1 MLFSEILFS
10 FLVPPLPRATTPSKT
25 DIIRTGFKFLFCISR
40 ALQILRSVQ
49 SKVPKVF
56 NPVYDD
62 SVVKEW
68 TKDKIDDGINHLNG
82 VKPRLEEL
90 RKIASGKEEK
100 QEKSTVKE
108 KS

>member
-1 MLFSEILFS
+1 M
-10 FLVPPLPRATTPSKT
+10 
-25 DIIRTGFKFLFCISR
+25 
-40 ALQILRSVQ
+40 Q

-62 SVVKEW
+62 SVEKEW

-90 RKIASGKEEK
+90 RKIASGKEKNKKNPQWKKKAKK
-100 QEKSTVKE
+100 QHYILHKSYKKE
-108 KS
+108 RLDLSEGVSCRKERGAFSWCPIPLFEHIER

>member
-1 MLFSEILFS
+1 M
-10 FLVPPLPRATTPSKT
+10 
-25 DIIRTGFKFLFCISR
+25 
-40 ALQILRSVQ
+40 Q
-49 SKVPKVF
+49 SKVTKVF

-62 SVVKEW
+62 SAVKEW

-90 RKIASGKEEK
+90 RKTASGKEEK
-100 QEKSTVKE
+100 QEKSIVKE